1 MTNLEEFLEFE
12 EVHPIDIVET
22 IAEKYDWEF
31 DRLGENQISMLVEG
45 QWRTYSVTLAWSH
58 HEQTLW
64 LISTFEMELPKEKL
78 GSLYEI
84 LNLANDECWI
94 GSFIYW
100 AKQKVI
106 AFRYGLVLGEEVAPS
121 PEQINKMLDSAINV
135 SEQFYPAFQL
145 VCWGDRTPNSAMQ
158 LAIAEAIGHA

>member
-58 HEQTLW
+58 HEQTLR
-64 LISTFEMELPKEKL
+64 LISTFEMEIHKEKL

-84 LNLANDECWI
+84 LN
-94 GSFIYW
+94 
-100 AKQKVI
+100 
-106 AFRYGLVLGEEVAPS
+106 
-121 PEQINKMLDSAINV
+121 
-135 SEQFYPAFQL
+135 
-145 VCWGDRTPNSAMQ
+145 
-158 LAIAEAIGHA
+158 

>member
-45 QWRTYSVTLAWSH
+45 QWRTYSVALAWSH
-58 HEQTLW
+58 HEQTLR
-64 LISTFEMELPKEKL
+64 LISTFEMELPKEEL

-84 LNLANDECWI
+84 SNLANDECWI